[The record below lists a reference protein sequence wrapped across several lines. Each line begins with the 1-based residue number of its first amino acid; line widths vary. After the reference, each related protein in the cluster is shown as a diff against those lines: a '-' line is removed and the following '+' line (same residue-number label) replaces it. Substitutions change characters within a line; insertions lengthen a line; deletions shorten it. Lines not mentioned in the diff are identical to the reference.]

1 MRHKIMRTM
10 LLLRWLRMTF
20 SLTET
25 ENVERF
31 EKWSTHDRRQPI
43 RSGVLLNLG
52 YNADFCIIVPLIV
65 KFFCPRKFG
74 YERMDSSGLQETRQ
88 QLHLTKD
95 GDFLIILAQAEKL
108 RPRIYMCALG
118 EGGQNGTETI
128 FRNVLGCL

>member
-1 MRHKIMRTM
+1 MRTM

-52 YNADFCIIVPLIV
+52 YNADFCIPVIVPLIV
-65 KFFCPRKFG
+65 KFFVLENLVTNEWIAADCKKR
-74 YERMDSSGLQETRQ
+74 DSNC
-88 QLHLTKD
+88 
-95 GDFLIILAQAEKL
+95 I
-108 RPRIYMCALG
+108 
-118 EGGQNGTETI
+118 
-128 FRNVLGCL
+128 